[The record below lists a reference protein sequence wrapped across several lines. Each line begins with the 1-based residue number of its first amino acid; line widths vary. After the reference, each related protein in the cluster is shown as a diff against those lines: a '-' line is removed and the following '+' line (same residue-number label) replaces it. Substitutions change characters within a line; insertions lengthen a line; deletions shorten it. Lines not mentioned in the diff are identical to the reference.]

1 MRLRRK
7 ESEMLPWLRRRKT
20 AERIDAEADALID
33 ELGVDAYAEAR
44 RREYESSND
53 AIALRWNRVALAV
66 AHKTGKRIGLDTSTR
81 MAMNAVFAPDREHAG
96 DRQPQPFSQPD
107 ELKGALSLQPFRL
120 QFISLAPD
128 RGPSDVTEIE
138 IQASDASAAIVAAA
152 KIAMPPRT
160 IGLRILDSDGR
171 EVFSRR
177 RGDRSRK
184 HK

>member
-1 MRLRRK
+1 
-7 ESEMLPWLRRRKT
+7 MLSWLRRRRET
-20 AERIDAEADALID
+20 DAEADALIG

-44 RREYESSND
+44 RREHESSDD

-66 AHKTGKRIGLDTSTR
+66 AHKTGERIGLDTSTR
-81 MAMNAVFAPDREHAG
+81 LAMNAVFAPDREHPG
-96 DRQPQPFSQPD
+96 DRKPQPFSQAH
-107 ELKGALSLQPFRL
+107 ELKGSLALKPFRL
-120 QFISLAPD
+120 QFISSASD
-128 RGPSDVTEIE
+128 RGPPIVTEVE

-160 IGLRILDSDGR
+160 IGLSILDSDGR

-184 HK
+184 HT

>member
-1 MRLRRK
+1 
-7 ESEMLPWLRRRKT
+7 MLSWLRRRRET
-20 AERIDAEADALID
+20 AERIDAEADVLIG

-44 RREYESSND
+44 RREYESSDN
-53 AIALRWNRVALAV
+53 AIALRWNRVAVAV

-81 MAMNAVFAPDREHAG
+81 LAMNAVFAPDREHPG
-96 DRQPQPFSQPD
+96 DRKPQPFSQAH
-107 ELKGALSLQPFRL
+107 ELKGSLALKPFRL
-120 QFISLAPD
+120 QFISSASD
-128 RGPSDVTEIE
+128 RGPSIVTEVE